1 MKSSVRPSWLGT
13 MDESGNVWHGAEGEG
28 NFYKC
33 PHITVV
39 KRKPEPIVAEFNDA
53 CCAKSEIM
61 MIIEYE
67 KAAKYHKESGNFEHT
82 GSYR

>member
-39 KRKPEPIVAEFNDA
+39 KR
-53 CCAKSEIM
+53 
-61 MIIEYE
+61 
-67 KAAKYHKESGNFEHT
+67 
-82 GSYR
+82 